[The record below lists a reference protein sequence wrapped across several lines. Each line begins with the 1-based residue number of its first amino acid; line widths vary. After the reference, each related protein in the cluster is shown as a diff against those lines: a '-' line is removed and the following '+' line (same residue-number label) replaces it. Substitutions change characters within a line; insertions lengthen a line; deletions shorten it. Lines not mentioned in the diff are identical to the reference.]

1 MSTELI
7 DSVEKV
13 KKMIQEQNI
22 NINIQ
27 ISKEA
32 RKKLY
37 SGKVQQLTQM
47 SLKGLKTSSEH
58 LEQPV
63 NLKINRQKLLSLR
76 NRRQKVKKNKQEK
89 YQVATVDRNSCVF
102 VIQAH
107 HRNNLWEGRFVL
119 ILTVS
124 ESFCPS
130 QQGKHG
136 WACLLLVVGMQDGG
150 PASTRQVPT
159 SKDSPASNSNPQRYH
174 LVTKDVSVSL
184 RGYLSYCRHNRPTC
198 ILQKF
203 QKQKRKTKRERNAE
217 RNLRK

>member
-13 KKMIQEQNI
+13 KKMIHEQNI

-63 NLKINRQKLLSLR
+63 SLKISRQKLLSLR

-89 YQVATVDRNSCVF
+89 YQVATVDKNSYVF

-107 HRNNLWEGRFVL
+107 HRNNLREGRFVL

-124 ESFCPS
+124 ESFRPS
-130 QQGKHG
+130 
-136 WACLLLVVGMQDGG
+136 
-150 PASTRQVPT
+150 
-159 SKDSPASNSNPQRYH
+159 
-174 LVTKDVSVSL
+174 
-184 RGYLSYCRHNRPTC
+184 
-198 ILQKF
+198 
-203 QKQKRKTKRERNAE
+203 
-217 RNLRK
+217 

>member
-1 MSTELI
+1 MSTELR

-13 KKMIQEQNI
+13 KKRIHEQNI

-76 NRRQKVKKNKQEK
+76 NRRQKVKKKKNKKNIKLPQWIETLVSPWFK
-89 YQVATVDRNSCVF
+89 LITEITCGR
-102 VIQAH
+102 
-107 HRNNLWEGRFVL
+107 EGSSWF
-119 ILTVS
+119 
-124 ESFCPS
+124 
-130 QQGKHG
+130 
-136 WACLLLVVGMQDGG
+136 
-150 PASTRQVPT
+150 
-159 SKDSPASNSNPQRYH
+159 SP
-174 LVTKDVSVSL
+174 
-184 RGYLSYCRHNRPTC
+184 
-198 ILQKF
+198 F
-203 QKQKRKTKRERNAE
+203 QKASAHPSRESMAGRVCSWWWE
-217 RNLRK
+217 CRMGDLFLPDRLQLPKILRLQIPIHSAIIWWPKM